1 MNDEHSLKVLALSGG
16 VGGAKLASG
25 LHAVLP
31 PDRLAVLVNTG
42 DDFAHLGLSICPD
55 LDTVMYTL
63 AGVVNPET
71 GWGRAGE
78 SWAFMEALAAIDGET
93 WFRLGDK
100 DLAVH
105 VERTRRLRAGDPLS
119 AATADLCR
127 RFGIAA
133 AVLPMSD
140 DPVSTVVDS
149 DQGPLAFQDYFVRR
163 RCAPRVRGFRFQG
176 VETARPNPDALA
188 WLEDPDLAAIVIG
201 PSNPFVSIAPIL
213 AVPGLRDAL
222 ARRRVPLVA
231 VSPIVGGRAIK
242 GPAAKMMD
250 ELGIR
255 PSAAWVAEQYGDLLD
270 GIVIDEVDRALA
282 DGIRGPRVLV
292 AQTVMRD
299 AADRARLAGEV
310 LAFARSLER
319 RPGR

>member
-1 MNDEHSLKVLALSGG
+1 MNVTNGGPPAKILALSGG
-16 VGGAKLASG
+16 VGGAKLACG
-25 LHAVLP
+25 LYAVLP
-31 PDRLAVLVNTG
+31 PGALGVLVNTG
-42 DDFAHLGLSICPD
+42 DDFTHLGLSISPD

-78 SWAFMEALAAIDGET
+78 SWAFMEATAALGGDT

-105 VERTRRLRAGDPLS
+105 VERTRLLRAGEPLG
-119 AATADLCR
+119 AVTAQLCR

-133 AVLPMSD
+133 EVMPMSD
-140 DPVSTVVDS
+140 DAIATTVDS
-149 DQGPLAFQDYFVRR
+149 DAGTLAFQDYFVRR
-163 RCAPRVRGFRFQG
+163 RCEPRVRGFRVEG
-176 VETARPNPDALA
+176 VEAGRPNPRVLA

-213 AVPGLRDAL
+213 AMPGLRAAL
-222 ARRRVPLVA
+222 EQRRVPLVA
-231 VSPIVGGRAIK
+231 VSPIVGGQAIK

-270 GIVIDEVDRALA
+270 GFVIDEVDRDLTAA
-282 DGIRGPRVLV
+282 IHGPRVLV
-292 AQTVMRD
+292 TQTVMRD
-299 AADRARLAGEV
+299 ARDRAHLAGEV
-310 LAFARSLER
+310 LAFAAELR
-319 RPGR
+319 R

>member
-1 MNDEHSLKVLALSGG
+1 MNDGHATKILVLSGG

-25 LHAVLP
+25 LYAVLP
-31 PDRLAVLVNTG
+31 PGDLGVLVNTG
-42 DDFAHLGLSICPD
+42 DDFTHMGLSICPD
-55 LDTVMYTL
+55 LDTVTYTL

-78 SWAFMEALAAIDGET
+78 TWAFMDATAALGGET

-105 VERTRRLRAGDPLS
+105 VKRTRRLRAGESLS
-119 AATADLCR
+119 AVTAELCR

-133 AVLPMSD
+133 EVMPMSD
-140 DPVSTVVDS
+140 DPVATVVDT
-149 DQGPLAFQDYFVRR
+149 DEGTLAFQDYFVRR
-163 RCAPRVRGFRFQG
+163 RCEPRVRGFRFQG
-176 VETARPNPDALA
+176 VERARPNPRALA
-188 WLEDPDLAAIVIG
+188 WLDDPRLAAAVIG

-213 AVPGLRDAL
+213 AVPGLREAL
-222 ARRRVPLVA
+222 ARRRVPLIA
-231 VSPIVGGRAIK
+231 VSPIVGGQAIK

-255 PSAAWVAEQYGDLLD
+255 PSAAWVAEQYGALLD
-270 GIVIDEVDRALA
+270 GFVIDAVDRDLA
-282 DGIRGPRVLV
+282 GRIKGPRVLV

-299 AADRARLAGEV
+299 ATDRARLAGEI
-310 LAFARSLER
+310 LAFAQELR
-319 RPGR
+319 R

>member
-1 MNDEHSLKVLALSGG
+1 MSDRRPSKILALSGG
-16 VGGAKLASG
+16 VGGAKLACG
-25 LHAVLP
+25 LYAVLP
-31 PDRLAVLVNTG
+31 PGGLGVLVNTG
-42 DDFAHLGLSICPD
+42 DDFSHLGLSISPD

-78 SWAFMEALAAIDGET
+78 SWTFMDATAALGGDA

-105 VERTRRLRAGDPLS
+105 VERTRRLRAGEPLG
-119 AATADLCR
+119 AVTAELCH

-133 AVLPMSD
+133 EVMPMSD
-140 DPVSTVVDS
+140 DAIATLVDS
-149 DQGPLAFQDYFVRR
+149 DAGTLAFQDYFVRR
-163 RCAPRVRGFRFQG
+163 GCEPRVRGFRFQG
-176 VETARPNPDALA
+176 IEAARPNPRALA

-201 PSNPFVSIAPIL
+201 PSNPFVSVAPIL

-222 ARRRVPLVA
+222 AQRRVPLVA
-231 VSPIVGGRAIK
+231 VSPIVGGQAIK

-270 GIVIDEVDRALA
+270 GLVIDETDRDLA
-282 DGIRGPRVLV
+282 AGIHGPRVLV
-292 AQTVMRD
+292 AQTVMRT
-299 AADRARLAGEV
+299 ATDRARLAGEV
-310 LAFARSLER
+310 LGFAAELR
-319 RPGR
+319 R